1 MVDRVAVPD
10 ARQQGDVARRMLL
23 AGGLEPGDATRIS
36 EPLVAYATLLDTWG
50 SRLNLTGLHGVGAI
64 LARLVIDATLL
75 GHALPDFASLVD
87 IGSGAGLPGIPVAL
101 LFPERR
107 FLLIEP
113 RERRHH
119 FLRHAVR
126 ELRLENIRTLRAR
139 ADEPV
144 PEQHD
149 LAIAQAVAP
158 PETVVPMLVR
168 WVRPGG
174 WIAIPTVTTRN
185 EMPPPS
191 SGLDWRLEAYGLDN
205 AAHHALWLAR
215 VPESPTP

>member
-1 MVDRVAVPD
+1 MVDRVSAPD
-10 ARQQGDVARRMLL
+10 AERQRDVVRSTLL
-23 AGGLEPGDATRIS
+23 AGGLAPGDAARIS

-50 SRLNLTGLHGVGAI
+50 SRLNLTGLHGVDAI
-64 LARLVIDATLL
+64 LARLVVDATLV
-75 GHALPDFASLVD
+75 GRALPDFASLVD
-87 IGSGAGLPGIPVAL
+87 IGSGAGLPGIPMAL
-101 LFPERR
+101 LFPERQ

-126 ELRLENIRTLRAR
+126 ELRVENIRTLRAR

-144 PEQHD
+144 PERHD
-149 LAIAQAVAP
+149 VAIAQAVGP
-158 PETVVPMLVR
+158 PETVAPMLIR

-174 WIAIPTVTTRN
+174 WIAIPTVATGTAV
-185 EMPPPS
+185 PPPS
-191 SGLDWRLEAYGLDN
+191 SGLDWRLEAYGVES